1 MNGMKKTVKKSN
13 DEYCV
18 KEWSSKNGFDFI
30 SCDGDGYD
38 GGYEPNFRRGW
49 Y

>member
-1 MNGMKKTVKKSN
+1 MKKTVKKSN